1 MKMDKDMI
9 RKFYAAMALVMI
21 TAFLFLD
28 IKFLNK
34 LRGDFEVN

>member
-1 MKMDKDMI
+1 MEKDNDLI
-9 RKFYAAMALVMI
+9 KKFYAAMTLAMI